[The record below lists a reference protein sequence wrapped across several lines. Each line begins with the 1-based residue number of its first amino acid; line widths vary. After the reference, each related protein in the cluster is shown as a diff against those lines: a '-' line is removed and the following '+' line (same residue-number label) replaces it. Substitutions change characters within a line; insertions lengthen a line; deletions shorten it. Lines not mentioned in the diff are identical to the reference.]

1 MIWALMTRVWRVPR
15 VRQTAHPARSR
26 LSSVQPAPSVRE
38 PSLQPFPF
46 VHHVRLRNH
55 TGTSPLSPSL
65 CCHRSPFS
73 STGPAQGY
81 SGLLPC
87 HPDFPP
93 TLLGLLPPRRHL
105 RPRILLLHVCI
116 CLSTL
121 SYATSIVTP
130 APSPQSAK
138 REDPGARACRGI
150 DSKPFGRVRRRSLV
164 LLRRCIRVAIP
175 LVLPLRSRPRSD
187 SECAEGM
194 LVSLVVD
201 SPTKFTPDALGRG
214 RR

>member
-1 MIWALMTRVWRVPR
+1 MDRREGREGRAGLIWALMTRVWRVPR

-55 TGTSPLSPSL
+55 TGTPPLSPSL

-105 RPRILLLHVCI
+105 RPRILFLNVCI

-121 SYATSIVTP
+121 SCPTPVMTP
-130 APSPQSAK
+130 APSPHSLPK
-138 REDPGARACRGI
+138 EKIPVRELAVASTASLLGG
-150 DSKPFGRVRRRSLV
+150 FGV
-164 LLRRCIRVAIP
+164 VA
-175 LVLPLRSRPRSD
+175 LFCSV
-187 SECAEGM
+187 G
-194 LVSLVVD
+194 VYV
-201 SPTKFTPDALGRG
+201 
-214 RR
+214 